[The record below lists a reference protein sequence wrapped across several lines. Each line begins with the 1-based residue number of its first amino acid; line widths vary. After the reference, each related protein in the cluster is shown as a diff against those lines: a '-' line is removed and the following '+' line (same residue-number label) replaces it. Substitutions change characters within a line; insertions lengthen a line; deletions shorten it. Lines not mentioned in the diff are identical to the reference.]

1 MSMAVLVALGVAAA
15 PFAVVLGLLMWAD
28 RRERRRL
35 DVHVR
40 QIALTDCVHE
50 RLGAVAAPV
59 VRRDRRGWQVRLAVP
74 VERPGLTEALVA
86 IVRETFAPCGG
97 DRPSLEIVLSRQTA
111 APAVKAASRRSTRW
125 EPVSWT

>member
-28 RRERRRL
+28 RRDRRRL

-40 QIALTDCVHE
+40 QVVLTDCVHE

-86 IVRETFAPCGG
+86 IVRETCAPGDGG
-97 DRPSLEIVLSRQTA
+97 RQSLEIVLSRQTA
-111 APAVKAASRRSTRW
+111 AAPVKAASSRSTRW